1 MFEVIEGDVSGDVKE
16 GVKEIEGIE
25 EEGKDGDSDGI
36 LGEKNEE
43 ILKKRGR

>member
-1 MFEVIEGDVSGDVKE
+1 MFEVIEGDVSGVGQ

-43 ILKKRGR
+43 ILRKRGR